1 MFFLFYLALGAS
13 VFSAIEGPIETAETE
28 ELILRKKAFLD
39 KYNVKDA
46 DLEAFMLDVV
56 LANDR
61 GVSIFKNGTSV
72 PSWSF
77 GQSFFFASTVV
88 TTIGYGHQSP
98 LSGEGKVFCILYA
111 VVGIPMTLV
120 LMAAVVERALVP
132 INALLARMQEGLG
145 SRYQPIYVYLVHF
158 ALVSSEFAI
167 QIHRPRLNKVHLFP

>member
-56 LANDR
+56 QANDR
-61 GVSIFKNGTSV
+61 GVSIFRNGTSV

-77 GQSFFFASTVV
+77 GQSFFFARV
-88 TTIGYGHQSP
+88 
-98 LSGEGKVFCILYA
+98 
-111 VVGIPMTLV
+111 
-120 LMAAVVERALVP
+120 
-132 INALLARMQEGLG
+132 
-145 SRYQPIYVYLVHF
+145 
-158 ALVSSEFAI
+158 AI
-167 QIHRPRLNKVHLFP
+167 QWTK

>member
-28 ELILRKKAFLD
+28 ELISRKRAFLE

-46 DLEAFMLDVV
+46 DLEEFMLDVV
-56 LANDR
+56 QANDR
-61 GVSIFKNGTSV
+61 GVSIFRNGTSV

-111 VVGIPMTLV
+111 IVGIPMTLV
-120 LMAAVVERALVP
+120 LLAAVVERALMPV
-132 INALLARMQEGLG
+132 NALLARMHDGLG
-145 SRYQPIYVYLVHF
+145 NIYQPIYVYLMHF
-158 ALVSSEFAI
+158 ALVSSEFAENR
-167 QIHRPRLNKVHLFP
+167 QTMS